1 MFGRMFRASRRQS
14 HPWEMEDTDSCTA
27 PARTGPPGRTAPNTS
42 PGIEEN
48 ARAAPSRDGAR
59 RPRRAEEPQW
69 TSASCGVFA
78 VRVRRLR
85 GVASHQHVAGLE
97 QHALALQDEGVNL
110 SQPPN
115 GDGNVMG
122 IDLTSTEGVH
132 SSVHIEVPMPA
143 IKVGVR
149 EFREQIARFLESDAP
164 VAVTR
169 RGETLG
175 VYVPT
180 PRKSVKSADMTELRA
195 AADRLA
201 AALSDVDEEEI
212 VAEFKQ
218 MRRGRKAAAR

>member
-1 MFGRMFRASRRQS
+1 
-14 HPWEMEDTDSCTA
+14 
-27 PARTGPPGRTAPNTS
+27 
-42 PGIEEN
+42 
-48 ARAAPSRDGAR
+48 
-59 RPRRAEEPQW
+59 
-69 TSASCGVFA
+69 
-78 VRVRRLR
+78 
-85 GVASHQHVAGLE
+85 
-97 QHALALQDEGVNL
+97 
-110 SQPPN
+110 
-115 GDGNVMG
+115 MG
-122 IDLTSTEGVH
+122 IDFTSAEGVH
-132 SSVHIEVPMPA
+132 SGVHMEVSMPA

-180 PRKSVKSADMTELRA
+180 PRKSAKSADMTELRA